1 MKVDVETYGQSALFV
16 LKGDLNAD
24 SLDTFRRAVD
34 SRLADGDTRDLVL
47 DLAEV
52 PFVDSAALEYLLD
65 LQERLS
71 ERLGQVKLARPDENV
86 RKIFE
91 ITRLDN
97 AFEGYEDVSK
107 AIRTL

>member
-1 MKVDVETYGQSALFV
+1 MKVDVETYGQSALLV
-16 LKGDLNAD
+16 LKGDLSAD
-24 SLDTFRRAVD
+24 SLDTFRRVVD
-34 SRLADGDTRDLVL
+34 GQLSEGDIRDLVL
-47 DLAEV
+47 DLADV

-86 RKIFE
+86 RKVFE

-97 AFEGYEDVSK
+97 AFEGYEDVSQ